1 MTWTDLAAELT
12 ADQIALLQEYER
24 HGWTNLPLIAQ
35 GYATENRLRAQY
47 AHVPLPADATEAY
60 EWYQENGD
68 AQRWFWGTRRGT
80 AVSVK
85 IGGHQHGDGSVGGR
99 VIHVDTGTGGA
110 EMTLAEAS

>member
-47 AHVPLPADATEAY
+47 AHVP
-60 EWYQENGD
+60 G
-68 AQRWFWGTRRGT
+68 RRHRG
-80 AVSVK
+80 V
-85 IGGHQHGDGSVGGR
+85 R
-99 VIHVDTGTGGA
+99 VVPG
-110 EMTLAEAS
+110 ER